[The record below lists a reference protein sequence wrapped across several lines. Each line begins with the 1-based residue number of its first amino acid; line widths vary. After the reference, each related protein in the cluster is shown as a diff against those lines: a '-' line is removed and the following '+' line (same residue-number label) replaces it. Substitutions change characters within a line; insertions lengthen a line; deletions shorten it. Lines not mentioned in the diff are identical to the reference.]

1 MSLIMCVKK
10 PSRITH
16 RLWRWIAV
24 PGLLVIVLPGC
35 SLTRMYEVKQQFCD
49 FDGNFS
55 YSLGAQPEF
64 VFHRPVILAKDVKT
78 ILGYEPTIVLADGNT
93 VVHRYVVEKVT
104 LDATGGETYTFDLK
118 YQSDGKTERLQSIQL
133 PTELAAVDYEAINDP
148 RSLTEAA
155 NEVCGASVAS
165 LFQSMEED
173 IDPRHL
179 QNLPDR
185 HELISTLGAP
195 SRESEEDR
203 ALIYE
208 YRISGD
214 TTREAVL
221 NMVVWFDEEG
231 IKPVR
236 MESRHRQMLSEANF
250 EQGKVKFTYGG

>member
-1 MSLIMCVKK
+1 MSLTNRVKK
-10 PSRITH
+10 PLRATH

-35 SLTRMYEVKQQFCD
+35 ALTRMYEVKQQFCD

-55 YSLGAQPEF
+55 YSLDAQPEF
-64 VFHRPVILAKDVKT
+64 VFHRPVILAKDVKV
-78 ILGYEPTIVLADGNT
+78 ILGYEPTRVFSDGSS

-104 LDATGGETYTFDLK
+104 LDDMGGETYTFDLK
-118 YQSDGKTERLQSIQL
+118 YETDGKTKRLQSIQL
-133 PTELAAVDYEAINDP
+133 PTELAAVDYEAFNDP
-148 RSLTEAA
+148 KALTEAA

-165 LFQSMEED
+165 LFQSIEED

-185 HELISTLGAP
+185 HELVSTLGAP
-195 SRESEEDR
+195 SRVSEEER
-203 ALIYE
+203 AFIYE

-214 TTREAVL
+214 SSREAVL

-236 MESRHRQMLSEANF
+236 MESRHRQMVSEANF
-250 EQGKVKFTYGG
+250 DQGKVKFTYGG

>member
-1 MSLIMCVKK
+1 MSLLICVKK

-24 PGLLVIVLPGC
+24 AGLLVVVLPGC
-35 SLTRMYEVKQQFCD
+35 ALNRMYEVKQQFCD

-55 YSLGAQPEF
+55 YSLGTQPEF
-64 VFHRPVILAKDVKT
+64 VFHRPLILAKDVKT
-78 ILGYEPTIVLADGNT
+78 ILGYDPTTVFADGNS
-93 VVHRYVVEKVT
+93 VVHRYVIEKVT
-104 LDATGGETYTFDLK
+104 LDAIPGETYTFDLK
-118 YQSDGKTERLQSIQL
+118 YQADGKKKRLQSIQL
-133 PTELAAVDYEAINDP
+133 PPELAAVDYEAFSDP
-148 RSLTEAA
+148 IAVSQAA
-155 NEVCGASVAS
+155 NEVCGASIAS

-185 HELISTLGAP
+185 HELVSTLGAP
-195 SRESEEDR
+195 TRESEEER

-214 TTREAVL
+214 SAQENVL

-250 EQGKVKFTYGG
+250 EQGKIRFAYGG

>member
-24 PGLLVIVLPGC
+24 PGLLVIILPGC
-35 SLTRMYEVKQQFCD
+35 ALTRMYEVKQQFCD

-55 YSLGAQPEF
+55 YSLGSQPAF

-78 ILGYEPTIVLADGNT
+78 ILGYEPTTVFTEGNS
-93 VVHRYVVEKVT
+93 VVHRYVIEKVT
-104 LDATGGETYTFDLK
+104 QDAMPGETYTFDLNYEADEK
-118 YQSDGKTERLQSIQL
+118 IERLQSIQF
-133 PTELAAVDYEAINDP
+133 PTELAAVDYEAFND
-148 RSLTEAA
+148 SKALTEAA

-185 HELISTLGAP
+185 HELVSLLGAP
-195 SRESEEDR
+195 SRESEEER
-203 ALIYE
+203 AFIYE

-214 TTREAVL
+214 STQEAVL

>member
-1 MSLIMCVKK
+1 MSLIMSVKK

-35 SLTRMYEVKQQFCD
+35 SLNRMYAVKQQFCD

-55 YSLGAQPEF
+55 YSLGTQPEF

-78 ILGYEPTIVLADGNT
+78 ILGYEPTSVFAEGSS
-93 VVHRYVVEKVT
+93 VVHRYVIEKVT
-104 LDATGGETYTFDLK
+104 LDAIQGETYTFDLK
-118 YQSDGKTERLQSIQL
+118 YEADGKKKRLQSIQL
-133 PTELAAVDYEAINDP
+133 PTELAAVDYEAFSDP
-148 RSLTEAA
+148 KAMTEAA

-165 LFQSMEED
+165 LFQSMEQD

-179 QNLPDR
+179 QNLPDQL
-185 HELISTLGAP
+185 ELVSTLGAP
-195 SRESEEDR
+195 SWESEEER
-203 ALIYE
+203 AFIYE
-208 YRISGD
+208 YQMSG
-214 TTREAVL
+214 ENSPEPVL
-221 NMVVWFDEEG
+221 HMVIWFDEEG